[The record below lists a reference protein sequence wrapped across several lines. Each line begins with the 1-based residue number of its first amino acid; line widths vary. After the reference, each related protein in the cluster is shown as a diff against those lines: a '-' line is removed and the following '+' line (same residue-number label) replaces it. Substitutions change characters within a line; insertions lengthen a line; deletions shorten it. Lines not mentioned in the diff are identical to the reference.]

1 MLQDLMERTMSFDLE
16 LLLKAQLQASGP
28 EALGQ
33 AGICWKDSEAESTSG
48 DSGGEW
54 GRTLGALILPALLRQ
69 TTPTTGGCSAWGI
82 CLR

>member
-1 MLQDLMERTMSFDLE
+1 MSFDLE

-54 GRTLGALILPALLRQ
+54 GRTLGPLCTGAVEA
-69 TTPTTGGCSAWGI
+69 TTPTTGG
-82 CLR
+82 